1 MIIKLETL
9 PNVTNEPGDSQK
21 RIAWIKNGEPLNA
34 ASTRYGHEGEL
45 NRVGVQLQEN
55 IEFVHHEVELTVE
68 QLNKNSTEIESIKE
82 SLEITTDV
90 DAVTQ
95 VYKNRDDII
104 LVNSEL
110 DLHEQEIA
118 SLKESSTKLTAE
130 VGVYNPNLDPKHRT
144 VRGDIVFIKDEI
156 GSYPGQ
162 NKNGEVDLDSSG
174 SGMKLRII
182 SNSDAISKVTSR
194 VQDLED
200 NFIDSDVGA
209 LSGRIDEIRTEIG
222 PKTLANGTSIYNRI
236 IKADQDIGLLRTT
249 QENISAAINLTG
261 PETISSRVSTLE
273 SRTLSIDA
281 TVNSAGTG
289 LVDKVGAIEVKIG
302 SASDPYSILGRLD
315 TIQTSQDEIKTVV
328 GSDASSGMR
337 GQIAWIQQKTGIVGP
352 GETPDPTSIEG
363 RLTEVIGVQ
372 SQQQSSIQDIQ
383 AEIGNGTTGITGQ
396 LNEVRKTVYGN
407 SGATD
412 PIEKSGLLESVKKIN
427 SDYVRDVTDLN
438 AYLRTKDQWIKK
450 SMAMGSFKG
459 KDLSADLT
467 ADGFEYSF
475 GPGLVAAD
483 FNNQI
488 RVINS
493 EIVIDDSAIYEVS
506 ASVIIEKAHADKVLD
521 LVFYVDDV
529 SVDVNSVGVK
539 TVAGYQVVSF
549 DWLGQLEETDRLRLA
564 IKAVEPASQV
574 VLNVEAVDITV
585 VPAR

>member
-9 PNVTNEPGDSQK
+9 PNVTKNPDDSQK
-21 RIAWIKNGEPLNA
+21 QIAWIKNGEPLNA

-45 NRVGVQLQEN
+45 NRVGVQIQEN
-55 IEFVHHEVELTVE
+55 VVFVHQEVERTVE
-68 QLNKNSTEIESIKE
+68 QVNQNSAEIASIKE

-104 LVNSEL
+104 LANSEL
-110 DLHEQEIA
+110 DLHEQEIT
-118 SLKESSTKLTAE
+118 SLKESSSKLTAE
-130 VGVYNPNLDPKHRT
+130 VGVYNPDLDSKHRT
-144 VRGDIVFIKDEI
+144 VRGDIVFIKDEM

-162 NKNGEVDLDSSG
+162 NKNGEVDLDSPG

-182 SNSDAISKVTSR
+182 SNSDAVSKVTAR

-222 PKTLANGTSIYNRI
+222 PKSLATGTSIYNRM
-236 IKADQDIGLLRTT
+236 IKTDQDMGLLKST
-249 QENISAAINLTG
+249 QEKISTAIDLAG
-261 PETISSRVSTLE
+261 SETISSRVSTLE
-273 SRTLSIDA
+273 TRTLSIDA
-281 TVNSAGTG
+281 TVNAAGTG
-289 LVDKVGAIEVKIG
+289 LVDKVSAIEGQIG
-302 SASDPYSILGRLD
+302 TALEPSSILGRLD
-315 TIQTSQDEIKTVV
+315 TIQSTQDEIQTVV
-328 GSDASSGMR
+328 GADASSGMR

-372 SQQQSSIQDIQ
+372 SQQESSIQDIQ
-383 AEIGNGTTGITGQ
+383 AEIGNSTTGITGQ
-396 LNEVRKTVYGN
+396 LNEVHKTIYGN
-407 SGATD
+407 SSSAN
-412 PIEKSGLLESVKKIN
+412 PIEKDGLLTTVTKIN
-427 SDYVRDVTDLN
+427 SDYVEDVTDLN

-450 SMAMGSFKG
+450 SMALASFKG
-459 KDLSADLT
+459 QDISADLT
-467 ADGFEYSF
+467 SDEFEYSF
-475 GPGLVAAD
+475 GPNLVAAD

-493 EIVIDDSAIYEVS
+493 EIVIDDTAIYSVT

-521 LVFYVDDV
+521 LLVYVDDV
-529 SVDVNSVGVK
+529 SLGVNSVGIK
-539 TVAGYQVVSF
+539 TVAGYQVVSVT
-549 DWLGQLEETDRLRLA
+549 WLGTLESTNRLRLA

-574 VLNVEAVDITV
+574 VLNVEAVDINI